1 MNSKEI
7 TVNNLN
13 INDRKVGNVTILD
26 IDGNLRIGE
35 GSAVLQK
42 AIRRLLGEGH
52 NQILLNLAHVTYI
65 DSSGLG
71 ELVAAHVA
79 TSKSGGQIKL
89 LHLTRRVRELM
100 TITKL
105 LTVFDAYETESA
117 ALDSFKAP
125 DLEHKEPVLSL
136 VQGVA
141 R

>member
-1 MNSKEI
+1 M
-7 TVNNLN
+7 NNLN
-13 INDRKVGNVTILD
+13 INDRQVGDVTILD

-35 GSAVLQK
+35 GSAVLHK
-42 AIRRLLGEGH
+42 AIRRLLEEGQ
-52 NQILLNLAHVTYI
+52 NRILLNLAHVTYI

-79 TSKSGGQIKL
+79 TSKSGGEIKL

-105 LTVFDAYETESA
+105 LTVFDAYENESA
-117 ALDSFKAP
+117 ALNSFKAP
-125 DLEHKEPVLSL
+125 DLELEESVPVLA
-136 VQGVA
+136 QGVA

>member
-1 MNSKEI
+1 VI
-7 TVNNLN
+7 NLN
-13 INDRKVGNVTILD
+13 INERRVGNVTILD

-42 AIRRLLGEGH
+42 TIRRLLGEGQ
-52 NQILLNLAHVTYI
+52 NQILLNLAHVAFI

-71 ELVAAHVA
+71 EMVAAHVA
-79 TSKSGGQIKL
+79 IGKSGGSIKL

-105 LTVFDAYETESA
+105 LTVFEAYETESA
-117 ALDSFKAP
+117 ALDSFKTLDPGLEEHAP
-125 DLEHKEPVLSL
+125 ALAQS
-136 VQGVA
+136 VA